1 MVLKGY
7 HIFLEIYRLDISMI
21 TEKIEKPYLR
31 KVSEVVLSTR
41 PAGLVASKHASAEIA
56 KNAGGWSAPGWTRA
70 VLPGCLTAGPGE

>member
-7 HIFLEIYRLDISMI
+7 HIFLKI
-21 TEKIEKPYLR
+21 TDLICMRTDNIKRIPFLR

-56 KNAGGWSAPGWTRA
+56 K
-70 VLPGCLTAGPGE
+70 

>member
-7 HIFLEIYRLDISMI
+7 HIFLEIYRFDMYDNR
-21 TEKIEKPYLR
+21 KYKRKPYLR

-56 KNAGGWSAPGWTRA
+56 KKARVWLVPGWTRA
-70 VLPGCLTAGPGE
+70 VLPGCLIAGPGE